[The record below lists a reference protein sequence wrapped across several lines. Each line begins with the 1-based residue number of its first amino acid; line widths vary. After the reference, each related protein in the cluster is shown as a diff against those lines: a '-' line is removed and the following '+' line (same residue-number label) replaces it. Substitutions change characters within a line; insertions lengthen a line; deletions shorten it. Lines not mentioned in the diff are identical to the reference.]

1 MCCSAETVKETI
13 AVQKINKVH
22 HNLRA
27 SVSHRGVVADNGSLD
42 CEYAT
47 STKDLLTCAKQ
58 EYDHEIHRLN
68 DAYKQLKELRP
79 NGFDALRAAQ
89 RAYIEDRD
97 LTCKWQ
103 AQIFY
108 EDGTAQPLAEIGC
121 LTQMERARADKL
133 ADMVRYLGGL

>member
-1 MCCSAETVKETI
+1 MAATI
-13 AVQKINKVH
+13 FAF
-22 HNLRA
+22 LLTTG
-27 SVSHRGVVADNGSLD
+27 GVAGDAALD

-47 STKDLLTCAKQ
+47 STKDLMACAKQ

-68 DAYKQLKELRP
+68 IAYKRLKELRP
-79 NGFDALRAAQ
+79 DGFDALRAAQ

-121 LTQMERARADKL
+121 MTQMERARADKL
-133 ADMVRYLGGL
+133 GDMVQYLGGL